1 VAQQPTHLLVV
12 ILQIR
17 IATRILGA
25 GFDPDL
31 VTADVAGRYGGERS
45 EALRCLLYLFER
57 YEAIPLIGAG

>member
-1 VAQQPTHLLVV
+1 V

-57 YEAIPLIGAG
+57 YEAILLIGAG